1 MTNDLPQLKNA
12 SLPADPDGQNNERAL
27 WADHALRAFMA
38 ETGTDY
44 EDALCDLL
52 CDLMHLSDRTPFDFE
67 AALTACARS
76 LLSGNR
82 ATGAADSATDTLT
95 HLQILTSTHPYN
107 QPPVSP

>member
-12 SLPADPDGQNNERAL
+12 SLPADPDGQNNDRAL

-67 AALTACARS
+67 AALQHARDHYLAETAQPGP
-76 LLSGNR
+76 L
-82 ATGAADSATDTLT
+82 TD
-95 HLQILTSTHPYN
+95 
-107 QPPVSP
+107 

>member
-67 AALTACARS
+67 AALQHARDHYLAETAQPGP
-76 LLSGNR
+76 L
-82 ATGAADSATDTLT
+82 TD
-95 HLQILTSTHPYN
+95 
-107 QPPVSP
+107 